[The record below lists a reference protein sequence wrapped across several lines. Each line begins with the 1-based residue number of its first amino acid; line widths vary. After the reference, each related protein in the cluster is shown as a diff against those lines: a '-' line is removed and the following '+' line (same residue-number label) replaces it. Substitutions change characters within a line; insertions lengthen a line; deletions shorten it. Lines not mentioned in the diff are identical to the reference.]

1 MRLLRLLALLG
12 VTALW
17 MGCGLPDSYYLQP
30 PGVGLQSATSS
41 PGQFQ
46 ITGTSRGSDTGATFD
61 GYELYYKF
69 YGSTSDSAF
78 NSDFTSFT
86 TASTYT
92 DLVQAGFHRLCL
104 GTTQYGLTAD
114 TSYGSASAPLVNISV
129 LDPANIGQS
138 YVVTIRFND
147 GLAVLPAVNPYPAP
161 YNGDPSFSY
170 YLYAPPG
177 ASTASKWEEV
187 RRYANLP
194 GTTGCKLFASI
205 SIAQGISSGSDTT
218 NYDPAND
225 PDMTGTGAAAYTAA
239 TTGPGA
245 TGNIIVMIYA
255 LSYGKSIVD
264 GTPIYSSPA
273 LLGYAGVQIYP

>member
-114 TSYGSASAPLVNISV
+114 SSYGSASAPLVNISV

-147 GLAVLPAVNPYPAP
+147 ITPVSNIVSLPTSYTGA
-161 YNGDPSFSY
+161 SQSY

-177 ASTASKWEEV
+177 LSPTKWEEV

-194 GTTGCKLFASI
+194 GTIGCKLFASN
-205 SIAQGISSGSDTT
+205 SLAFDVFSAGDPV
-218 NYDPAND
+218 NYDTAND
-225 PDMTGTGAAAYTAA
+225 PDMTGTGAAAYNTAVA
-239 TTGPGA
+239 GSTY
-245 TGNIIVMIYA
+245 IIVMIYA